1 MRWGTVGGRV
11 EHAWAFD
18 GRPIAYPDRDHVPR
32 FHHYGETYRSL
43 CRRRLETSDAIRS
56 CLHQGPGGVE
66 FTEEAP
72 AERCAAC
79 AREEAETASFIEVAW
94 HARVERKTFEK
105 LINDVR
111 FVSGKTDTE
120 KIWDPLHVWLKNR
133 DVRFKL
139 VKLSKLLMTGL
150 KKVQDMIPT
159 YAMKRYKIAKLEK
172 CLEALLVE
180 LDRQIETKAKAA

>member
-1 MRWGTVGGRV
+1 M
-11 EHAWAFD
+11 
-18 GRPIAYPDRDHVPR
+18 
-32 FHHYGETYRSL
+32 S
-43 CRRRLETSDAIRS
+43 
-56 CLHQGPGGVE
+56 
-66 FTEEAP
+66 
-72 AERCAAC
+72 
-79 AREEAETASFIEVAW
+79 VA
-94 HARVERKTFEK
+94 FEK

-111 FVSGKTDTE
+111 FVSGKTNNQ
-120 KIWDPLHVWLKNR
+120 KIWDPLYEWLVNR

-139 VKLSKLLMTGL
+139 VKLSKLLTTGL